1 MSQERNRSSSL
12 VAGILTIGDEV
23 LTGLVQDTNANWIE
37 LKLSAMGVTVKR
49 TVSVRD
55 ELKEIKAGLDFL
67 AKTCDVILTSGGL
80 GPTHDDKTLE
90 GIAHAFNRK
99 LEQNPKA
106 LEIVRRQY
114 RNLFEKGIVD
124 TPEMTPA
131 REKMAKIPKGGT
143 PLDNRVGGAPGV
155 MISEGDLTIFCLP
168 GVPDELKFI
177 FEDSVQPWIEEHT
190 SSAYYEET
198 IEFPT
203 KDETIFAPYIDEVME
218 EHDDVYIKSM
228 PKTYGT
234 TNVLRVWVSAKGAE
248 EEELK
253 EKVQAAIE
261 SLSEATELEYR
272 TAKDVDSR

>member
-1 MSQERNRSSSL
+1 MAQKENQRSL

-37 LKLSAMGVTVKR
+37 LNLSAMGVTVKR
-49 TVSVRD
+49 TASVRD
-55 ELKEIKAGLDFL
+55 ELKEIKHGLKFL
-67 AKTCDVILTSGGL
+67 WSQCNVIITSGGL

-90 GIAHAFNRK
+90 GVAHALNRK
-99 LEQNPKA
+99 LEENSRA
-106 LEIVRRQY
+106 LEIVHRQY
-114 RNLFEKGIVD
+114 KNLFEKGIVD

-131 REKMAKIPKGGT
+131 REKMAKIPEGGT

-155 MISEGDLTIFCLP
+155 MIRKGDLTIFCLP

-177 FEDSVQPWIEEHT
+177 FEDSVQPWIEDHT

-203 KDETIFAPYIDEVME
+203 KDETMFAPYIDEVME
-218 EHDDVYIKSM
+218 EHDEVYIKSM

-234 TNVLRVWVSAKGAE
+234 TDVLRVWISAKGAE
-248 EEELK
+248 ENELK
-253 EKVQAAIE
+253 EKVEAAKQA
-261 SLSEATELEYR
+261 LSEATGLEY
-272 TAKDVDSR
+272 TTPEDIDSR